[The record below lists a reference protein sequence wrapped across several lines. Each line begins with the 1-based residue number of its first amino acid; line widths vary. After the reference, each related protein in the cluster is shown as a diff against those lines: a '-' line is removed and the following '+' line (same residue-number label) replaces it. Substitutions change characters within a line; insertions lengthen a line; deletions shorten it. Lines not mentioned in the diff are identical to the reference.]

1 MATTSSRIPRARQF
15 KWDGP
20 LLLFTVVLAFLGFVM
35 ILSASAPAAQFKLSD
50 GLYFFKK
57 QLLWGVLGFGAL
69 AIGATL
75 AVERLR
81 QISKLLILSAAVLLA
96 LTYMPGVGVE
106 KLGASRWIHIGPMSF
121 QPSEFAKIALA
132 IYMADILSR
141 KPDGGWTL
149 KDMRQALLPAG
160 GVLGLVLF
168 QPDLGTTL
176 CVAAIVL
183 GMFFCAGTNPLIL
196 ASWATLG
203 GAGAWIK
210 IQQTPY
216 QLERLTA
223 FIDPWS
229 HAKTIGFQITQS
241 LLAIGS
247 GGIVG
252 TGWGQGK
259 QKLFYLPIQ
268 HSDFIFSVLA
278 EEMGLIGSAA
288 VVLLFLAFAHRGL
301 AIAAG
306 ARTTYARLLA
316 VGITTG
322 IVFQAF
328 LNIAVVTSSV
338 PTTGIPLPF
347 LSFGGT
353 SLLVTLFGVGLLL
366 GISRRPVLDPVEPRP
381 SNR

>member
-1 MATTSSRIPRARQF
+1 MAIASRIPRARKFQ
-15 KWDGP
+15 WDGP
-20 LLLFTVVLAFLGFVM
+20 LLLFTVVLAFIGFIM

-57 QLLWGVLGFGAL
+57 QMLWGALGFGAL

-75 AVERLR
+75 AVDRLR
-81 QISKLLILSAAVLLA
+81 QISKLLMLAAAVLLA
-96 LTYMPGVGVE
+96 LTYIPGVGVE
-106 KLGASRWIHIGPMSF
+106 KLGAARWIHIGPMSF
-121 QPSEFAKIALA
+121 QPSEFAKLA
-132 IYMADILSR
+132 TAVYLADVLSR
-141 KPDGGWTL
+141 KPDGGWTF
-149 KDMRQALLPAG
+149 KDMRQALFPAG
-160 GVLGLVLF
+160 GILGLVLF

-176 CVAAIVL
+176 CVAAIVF
-183 GMFFCAGTNPLIL
+183 GMFFCAGTHPLL
-196 ASWATLG
+196 LGSWAA
-203 GAGAWIK
+203 GAGALAWLK
-210 IQQTPY
+210 IQHTPY

-223 FIDPWS
+223 FLDPWS

-247 GGIVG
+247 GGLIG

-288 VVLLFLAFAHRGL
+288 VVLLFLAFAQRGL
-301 AIAAG
+301 AIAQG
-306 ARTTYARLLA
+306 ARTAYARLLA
-316 VGITTG
+316 VGITVG
-322 IVFQAF
+322 IVFQAY

-353 SLLVTLFGVGLLL
+353 SLLMTLFGVGLLL
-366 GISRRPVLDPVEPRP
+366 GISRRAVPEPAETDTSR
-381 SNR
+381 

>member
-1 MATTSSRIPRARQF
+1 MAAASRILRPRRFQF
-15 KWDGP
+15 DGP
-20 LLLFTVVLAFLGFVM
+20 LLVFTIVLAFVGFVM
-35 ILSASAPAAQFKLSD
+35 ILSASAPAAQLKLSD

-57 QLLWGVLGFGAL
+57 QVTWGLLGFGAL

-81 QISKLLILSAAVLLA
+81 QLSRLMILAAAVLLA
-96 LTYMPGVGVE
+96 LTYVPGIGVE
-106 KLGASRWIHIGPMSF
+106 KLGASRWIHVGPMSF

-132 IYMADILSR
+132 VYLADILAR
-141 KPDGGWTL
+141 KPEGGWNIHDL
-149 KDMRQALLPAG
+149 RHALLPAG
-160 GVLGLVLF
+160 GILGLVLF
-168 QPDLGTTL
+168 QPDLGTTM
-176 CVAAIVL
+176 CVAAIVF
-183 GMFFCAGTNPLIL
+183 GMFFCAGTNPLL
-196 ASWATLG
+196 LG
-203 GAGAWIK
+203 GAILGAGSLAWIK
-210 IQQTPY
+210 IQHTPY

-223 FIDPWS
+223 FLDPWS

-247 GGIVG
+247 GGVFG
-252 TGWGQGK
+252 AGYGLGK

-278 EEMGLIGSAA
+278 EEMGLIGSAG
-288 VVLLFLAFAHRGL
+288 VVLLFLAFAARGL
-301 AIAAG
+301 SIAAR
-306 ARTTYARLLA
+306 ARTVYARLLA
-316 VGITTG
+316 VGITVG
-322 IVFQAF
+322 IVFQAY

-366 GISRRPVLDPVEPRP
+366 GISRRPAVETVDPADR
-381 SNR
+381 